1 MPTAIS
7 PAGRSGS
14 SPSVP
19 ALAPPD
25 SAPPDSAPSDSAPP
39 SFAERVW
46 CVLKAWV
53 RNPTEVATLCP
64 SSPFLREHLADRD
77 CVRQASRVIELGPG
91 DGGTTQ
97 ALLASMRDDARL
109 LAIEK
114 TDAFAESLGAINDPR
129 LTVEIADAC
138 DLIEIVTR
146 HDFGKADVAISGIP
160 FSHLPPMVAKQITQ
174 SVHEVLRPGG
184 VFIAYQLASDVK
196 DYARP
201 LFGPPKTE
209 IIPVNLPPLQSFVW
223 TKIENDQ
230 SDAAEG

>member
-1 MPTAIS
+1 MQTAI
-7 PAGRSGS
+7 PRSNQPGS
-14 SPSVP
+14 SPYVSE
-19 ALAPPD
+19 
-25 SAPPDSAPSDSAPP
+25 PSPSEPP

-53 RNPTEVATLCP
+53 RNPTEVATVCP
-64 SSPFLREHLADRD
+64 SSPFLTEHLAERD

-91 DGGTTQ
+91 TGGTTQ
-97 ALLASMRDDARL
+97 ALLASMRCDARL

-114 TDAFAESLGAINDPR
+114 TNAFTESLDAIADPR
-129 LTVEIADAC
+129 LTLEIADAC
-138 DLIEIVTR
+138 DLIDIAAQ
-146 HDFGKADVAISGIP
+146 HDFGNADVVISGIP
-160 FSHLPPMVAKQITQ
+160 FSHLPPLVAKRITQ

-223 TKIENDQ
+223 TKIEKDRCEAA
-230 SDAAEG
+230 DA

>member
-1 MPTAIS
+1 MPTAIPCSTPPGTS
-7 PAGRSGS
+7 P
-14 SPSVP
+14 PV
-19 ALAPPD
+19 
-25 SAPPDSAPSDSAPP
+25 SAPTPSAQP

-46 CVLKAWV
+46 CVLKAWI
-53 RNPTEVATLCP
+53 RNPMEVATLCP

-77 CVRQASRVIELGPG
+77 CVRQASRIIELGPG

-97 ALLASMRDDARL
+97 ALLQSMRSDAQL

-114 TDAFAESLGAINDPR
+114 TDAFAESLGTISDPR

-138 DLIEIVTR
+138 DLIDIVAR
-146 HDFGKADVAISGIP
+146 HDFGTADVAISGIP
-160 FSHLPPMVAKQITQ
+160 FSYLSPMDAKRITQ

-209 IIPVNLPPLQSFVW
+209 IIPMNLPPLQSFVW
-223 TKIENDQ
+223 TKIENPHGEAT
-230 SDAAEG
+230 DA